1 MTQSR
6 LSPRLKANHGGLLG
20 ATNQQRDVAS
30 VTDPARAPVA
40 PPQVP
45 LVTSKR
51 VGLFSPRRGAV
62 AARLGD
68 VLYWLGCILAVLF
81 LLLPLLALIDFVN
94 GHPQTVLHPDYL
106 IEAAI
111 ASWLTGRTLRY
122 VFAGT

>member
-1 MTQSR
+1 M
-6 LSPRLKANHGGLLG
+6 
-20 ATNQQRDVAS
+20 
-30 VTDPARAPVA
+30 
-40 PPQVP
+40 
-45 LVTSKR
+45 
-51 VGLFSPRRGAV
+51 

-81 LLLPLLALIDFVN
+81 LPLPLLALIDFVN
-94 GHPQTVLHPDYL
+94 GHPQTILRPDYF